1 MNKDI
6 FDIRKFGNKLSDIKQ
21 NFQWPDDFNLPK
33 TIDSNEGVA
42 IIEGDKVFSYQYLKE
57 KSNGIAKFLDDL
69 NIKKEEVV
77 GGIMQQSFNLI
88 SSILGTYKKGAIFM
102 SISTLLGIDSIKL
115 RLEKTNTKVIFSD
128 SNQIKKLREAKN
140 DLIIVSD
147 DGGDYDINE
156 IKRVSNYD
164 FKIEKSKPSHL
175 LFTSGST
182 GEPKG
187 ALLPHSWI
195 LGILPSFQ
203 ISLEFPSKENDVFMT
218 PIEWAWIG
226 GLGNMAL
233 PSLYLGIP
241 LVVYKREK
249 KLDVYDLLS
258 KYEKY
263 RITGTVLVPSA
274 LRMIMKIGNEINKY
288 DLKIRSILTGS
299 ELVTKDIYDW
309 GEKLGISINNTYGQT
324 ETGLIT
330 CESSLIMNKKINTVG
345 VPCPGHDIIIVDDNY
360 NVLSNNEVGE
370 IALRLPDPGVMIGY
384 YKSIEATQKKIIDNK
399 IILTGDLGYI
409 DSDGYLIFIGR
420 KDEIIKVSGYRINP
434 IEIENVINSIP
445 YVKESAVIGIEDK
458 EKGMKIVAFVVLKEG
473 VEKSDNIKDEI
484 KSYVKSRFALYAY
497 PSIIE
502 FVDSLPTTTTGKI
515 RRNELKQW
523 LLNKK

>member
-6 FDIRKFGNKLSDIKQ
+6 FDIRKFGNKLSDIRQ
-21 NFQWPDDFNLPK
+21 NFHWPNDFNLPK
-33 TIDSNEGVA
+33 TIDSRDGIAV
-42 IIEGDKVFSYQYLKE
+42 IEDDKVFSYQYLKE
-57 KSNGIAKFLDDL
+57 KSNGIAKFLNDL
-69 NIKKEEVV
+69 NIRKGEIV
-77 GGIMQQSFNLI
+77 GGIMQQSFNLL
-88 SSILGTYKKGAIFM
+88 SSIIGTYKNGSIFM
-102 SISTLLGIDSIKL
+102 SMSTLLGSESIKL
-115 RLEKTNTKVIFSD
+115 RLEKTNAKVIFSD
-128 SNQIKKLREAKN
+128 SNQIKKLRESKS

-147 DGGDYDINE
+147 EGGDYDINE
-156 IKRVSNYD
+156 IEKISNYEYH
-164 FKIEKSKPSHL
+164 IEKSQPSHL

-203 ISLEFPSKENDVFMT
+203 ISLDFAPREDDIFMS

-233 PSLYLGIP
+233 PSLYFGIP

-263 RITGTVLVPSA
+263 KITGTVLVPTA
-274 LRMIMKIGNEINKY
+274 LRMIMKIGSELNKY
-288 DLKIRSILTGS
+288 NLHIRSILTGS
-299 ELVTKDIYDW
+299 ELVTRDIYEW
-309 GEKLGISINNTYGQT
+309 GEKIGININNTYGQT
-324 ETGLIT
+324 ETGLVT
-330 CESSLIMNKKINTVG
+330 CESILVMNKKINTVG
-345 VPCPGHDIIIVDDNY
+345 VPCPGHEIVIVDDKY
-360 NVLSNNEVGE
+360 NILGNNEVGE
-370 IALRLPDPGVMIGY
+370 IALKLPDPGVMIEY
-384 YKSIEATQKKIIDNK
+384 YKSPDATMKKIINNE

-409 DSDGYLIFIGR
+409 DSDGYLVFVGR
-420 KDEIIKVSGYRINP
+420 KDEIIKISGYRINP
-434 IEIENVINSIP
+434 VEIENIINTIP

-458 EKGMKIVAFVVLKEG
+458 EKGMKMIAFVVLKEG
-473 VEKSDNIKDEI
+473 IEKSDKLKDEI
-484 KSYVKSRFALYAY
+484 KNYVKSKFALYAY

-515 RRNELKQW
+515 RRNELKSW
-523 LLNKK
+523 LSNRK